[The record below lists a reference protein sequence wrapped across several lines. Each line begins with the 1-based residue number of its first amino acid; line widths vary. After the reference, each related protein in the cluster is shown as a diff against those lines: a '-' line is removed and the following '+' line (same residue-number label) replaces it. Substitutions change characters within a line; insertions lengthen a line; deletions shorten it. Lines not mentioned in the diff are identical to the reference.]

1 MKELSILRE
10 ALADARRRESYEE
23 YTIILRGIAE
33 LQCMI
38 DLASMPTAHLSVVS
52 QEARVAA

>member
-1 MKELSILRE
+1 MKELSILRQ
-10 ALADARRRESYEE
+10 ALADARRRNALDE

-38 DLASMPTAHLSVVS
+38 DLASMPTAHLPVT
-52 QEARVAA
+52 QREEMAA

>member
-10 ALADARRRESYEE
+10 ALADARRRGALDE

-33 LQCMI
+33 LQYMA
-38 DLASMPTAHLSVVS
+38 DLASMPTAHLPIV
-52 QEARVAA
+52 QREERAA

>member
-1 MKELSILRE
+1 MKELTILRA

-33 LQCMI
+33 LQYMI
-38 DLASMPTAHLSVVS
+38 DLASMPTAHLPVVR
-52 QEARVAA
+52 EEMAA